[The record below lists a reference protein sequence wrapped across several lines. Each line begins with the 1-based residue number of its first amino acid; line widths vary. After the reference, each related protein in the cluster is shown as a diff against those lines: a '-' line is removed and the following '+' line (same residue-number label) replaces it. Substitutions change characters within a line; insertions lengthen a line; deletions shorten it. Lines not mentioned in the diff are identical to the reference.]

1 MRSNVGA
8 QNLQTLTQSEG
19 WLAVNSARRYLILTP
34 FNNPKVIA
42 GVAKLRGIEAV
53 VVPTASGVALV
64 RELPVPSFDDWDI
77 SELLGESVT
86 QDGAEAE
93 AGSESLSDNPQR
105 VAALFSE
112 LSAYGVVLITADL
125 GDDVGAESGTSGLV
139 NAVRFINGQRSEDI
153 PGGLL
158 LNSLDP
164 MVESLI
170 LGQQDPAEV
179 AGAIT
184 QISVAEIAEV
194 MREVT
199 EDTEQPDA

>member
-1 MRSNVGA
+1 MGA